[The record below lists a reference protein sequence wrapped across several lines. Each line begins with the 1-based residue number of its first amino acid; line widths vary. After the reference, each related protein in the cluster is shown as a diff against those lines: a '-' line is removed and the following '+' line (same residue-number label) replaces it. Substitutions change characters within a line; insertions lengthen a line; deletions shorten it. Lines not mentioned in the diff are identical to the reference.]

1 MAKTERI
8 EIRASS
14 AFIDRLEEMASQM
27 KVSKAEV
34 IRTAI
39 DTLELLA
46 KNDREGKEIQ
56 FVPKQKRVEPKEA
69 GSELISDA
77 LKSLEDMIVATS
89 ALAESDT
96 NVSKAREGAIKTLKE
111 AGMSLLNCKVREGTI
126 ILPEPD
132 MYDEGC

>member
-8 EIRASS
+8 EIMASS
-14 AFIDRLEEMASQM
+14 AFIDRLEEMASRM

-39 DTLELLA
+39 DTLELLV

-69 GSELISDA
+69 GSELISA
-77 LKSLEDMIVATS
+77 
-89 ALAESDT
+89 
-96 NVSKAREGAIKTLKE
+96 
-111 AGMSLLNCKVREGTI
+111 
-126 ILPEPD
+126 
-132 MYDEGC
+132 